1 MNKYK
6 ILDYLEDNLKS
17 HPNDIMDNNNRL
29 VWITDCS
36 QVVYRLMKSYIH
48 KDVVMKLLERHKAYI
63 EFYDELIYKFNNL
76 EDK

>member
-1 MNKYK
+1 MKETICK
-6 ILDYLEDNLKS
+6 IKPPSKMFIPLELYAVQGYHKR
-17 HPNDIMDNNNRL
+17 NDP
-29 VWITDCS
+29 TDE
-36 QVVYRLMKSYIH
+36 LYIH